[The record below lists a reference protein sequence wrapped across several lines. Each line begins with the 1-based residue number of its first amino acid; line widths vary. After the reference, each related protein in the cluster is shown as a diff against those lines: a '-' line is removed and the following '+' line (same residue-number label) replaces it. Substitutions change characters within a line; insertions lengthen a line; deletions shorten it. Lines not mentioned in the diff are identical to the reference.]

1 MLRPLIVAG
10 IAAALIAIAW
20 SGVFQNSPRSH
31 SMAADASKKPGIV
44 HDVYF
49 TLNESTPEGRARL
62 MAACKKY
69 LTEHTGVVYF
79 GVGVIA
85 DELKRPVN
93 DRDWDVGLHMIFK
106 SQSDHDVYQT
116 HPRHLQFIEENK
128 SNWKKVRVFDT
139 EVE

>member
-1 MLRPLIVAG
+1 MFRLSIVAG
-10 IAAALIAIAW
+10 AAAVLIAVAW
-20 SGVFQNSPRSH
+20 SGVFQISTRSH
-31 SMAADASKKPGIV
+31 SMAADSSKKPGIV

-49 TLNESTPEGRARL
+49 TLNESTSEGRAKL
-62 MAACKKY
+62 MAACKKC
-69 LTEHTGVVYF
+69 LTDHPGVTYF
-79 GVGVIA
+79 GVGVVA
-85 DELKRPVN
+85 EELKRPVN

-106 SQSDHDVYQT
+106 SQADHDAYQN

>member
-1 MLRPLIVAG
+1 MIRSPLVAG
-10 IAAALIAIAW
+10 FAILLFAIAW
-20 SGVFQNSPRSH
+20 SGVSQNSNRSH
-31 SMAADASKKPGIV
+31 SMAADSSKKPSIV

-49 TLNESTPEGRARL
+49 TLNESTPEGRAKL
-62 MAACKKY
+62 VAACKKY
-69 LTEHTGVVYF
+69 LTDHPGVVYF
-79 GVGVIA
+79 GVGVVA

-106 SQSDHDVYQT
+106 SQADHDAYQV

-128 SNWKKVRVFDT
+128 TNWKKVRVFDT